1 MINAEVRGIFCDL
14 NALENALKPCA
25 EPGLPPG
32 LLVSADATLRGGGR
46 GPAFAHVWRL
56 PPPPAPGLLRAI
68 GVGGRVGLLR
78 ALGVGGHVSRGLR
91 GAGAALAPPAGRLTR
106 PPVCPSVAGAK
117 EIDIAATLEHLR
129 DQRPGM
135 VQTKVRGRRGLGRRA
150 AVRGQGAAVTT
161 APGHPQPRTGGPGD
175 PGRTRGGHSGP
186 RLSRG

>member
-32 LLVSADATLRGGGR
+32 LLVSADAARGGR
-46 GPAFAHVWRL
+46 GPAFAHVWCL
-56 PPPPAPGLLRAI
+56 PPPPAPGP
-68 GVGGRVGLLR
+68 LR
-78 ALGVGGHVSRGLR
+78 ALGAGGRVSRGLR
-91 GAGAALAPPAGRLTR
+91 GAGAALALPAGRLTR
-106 PPVCPSVAGAK
+106 PPVCLSVAGAK